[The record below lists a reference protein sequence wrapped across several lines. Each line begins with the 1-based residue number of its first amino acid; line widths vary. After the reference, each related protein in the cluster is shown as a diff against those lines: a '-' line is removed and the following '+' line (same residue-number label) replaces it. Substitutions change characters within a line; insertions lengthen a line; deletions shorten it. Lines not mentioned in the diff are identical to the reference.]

1 MKEITLF
8 NLITIIWDLNNT
20 MIGFSFLYDNQSY
33 IIGVHFL
40 FIHIGIKIPKITSK
54 KKPFNNIDDYVAYK
68 KDKYGITNDIPL
80 KDVSIEDK
88 VLNNINSKLS
98 YKDLSDAVDGVIAD
112 KTELTLKEIQEKSMD
127 VENDEK
133 PRVDNS
139 F

>member
-98 YKDLSDAVDGVIAD
+98 YKDLSDAVD
-112 KTELTLKEIQEKSMD
+112 
-127 VENDEK
+127 
-133 PRVDNS
+133 
-139 F
+139 